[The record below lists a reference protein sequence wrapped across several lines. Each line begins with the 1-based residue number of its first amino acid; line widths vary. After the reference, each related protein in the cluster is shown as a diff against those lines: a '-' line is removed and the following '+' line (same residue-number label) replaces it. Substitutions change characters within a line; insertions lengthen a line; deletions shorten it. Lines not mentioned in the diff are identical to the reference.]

1 MGAGSMK
8 GIKTRIRSMEN
19 TKQITKAMEM
29 VASSKLRKAQARVI
43 SARPYFE
50 TLYRTLLEIA
60 QGTDDFSS
68 PYFEKRTIRHSC
80 FIVIAGDRGLA
91 GGYNAN
97 VLRMA
102 EETMKGRNPYVLPI
116 GKRTVE
122 FAKKRRIPIIAEEYE
137 EAGAVSVGD
146 CFTAAKTVTKEFK
159 EGRYD
164 EVYVVYTEFRSIL
177 SQVPVMKKLLPLDDA
192 MLTEL
197 PEGTPR
203 MMDRGMVLYE
213 PDPFEVF
220 EAIIPEYL
228 GGVIYGTI
236 CESVAAEQGARR
248 TAMENATENAE
259 EMIESLSLQYNRARQ
274 DAITQEITEIVAGAE
289 Q

>member
-1 MGAGSMK
+1 MAGGSMK

-43 SARPYFE
+43 AARPYFE
-50 TLYRTLLEIA
+50 TLYSTLQEIA
-60 QGTDDFSS
+60 NGTEGFSS
-68 PYFEKRTIRHSC
+68 PFFEKREIRHSC
-80 FIVIAGDRGLA
+80 YIVIAGDRGLA

-97 VLRMA
+97 VLKLAQGEM
-102 EETMKGRNPYVLPI
+102 EGKDPYILPL

-122 FAKKRRIPIIAEEYE
+122 FAKKRGIPFVAEDYA
-137 EAGAVSVGD
+137 EAEDVSVGD
-146 CFTAAKTVTKEFK
+146 CFTAAKTVTKEFI

-164 EVYVVYTEFRSIL
+164 EVYVIYTEFRSIL
-177 SQVPVMKKLLPLDDA
+177 SQVPVMRKLLPLDEE
-192 MLTEL
+192 MIHGG
-197 PEGTPR
+197 EGAEPQL
-203 MMDRGMVLYE
+203 MNPGMVLYE
-213 PDPFEVF
+213 PSPEQVF

-228 GGVIYGTI
+228 GGVIYGSL

-248 TAMENATENAE
+248 TAMEAATDNAE
-259 EMIESLSLQYNRARQ
+259 EMIESLSLLYNRARQ
-274 DAITQEITEIVAGAE
+274 GAITQEITEIVAGSN